1 MHAEHPHLIESIGFA
16 SAKAR
21 LKLMP
26 ACFYGHGR
34 RAKHYVYNAC
44 LRFKH
49 IVQTKIKVPFRR
61 KARPSLKDSSRYSG

>member
-26 ACFYGHGR
+26 ACLYGHGR
-34 RAKHYVYNAC
+34 RAKRYVEQF
-44 LRFKH
+44 RFHVVVCVLSISFK
-49 IVQTKIKVPFRR
+49 KK
-61 KARPSLKDSSRYSG
+61 